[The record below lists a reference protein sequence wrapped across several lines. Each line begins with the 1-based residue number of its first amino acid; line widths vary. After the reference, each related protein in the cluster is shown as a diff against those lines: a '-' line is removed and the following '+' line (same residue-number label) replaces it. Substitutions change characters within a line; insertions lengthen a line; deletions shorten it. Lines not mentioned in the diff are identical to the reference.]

1 MGFILPVRL
10 SRHSFPYS
18 ARLLCLYS
26 VPESCLTVTPW
37 TVAHKASLSMEFSR
51 QEYWSELPFPTPG
64 DLLDLGIEPK
74 SLGSLALIGRFLI
87 TEPPGKP
94 LYDSK

>member
-1 MGFILPVRL
+1 MKVKVKVTQ
-10 SRHSFPYS
+10 SFF
-18 ARLLCLYS
+18 
-26 VPESCLTVTPW
+26 VTPW
-37 TVAHKASLSMEFSR
+37 TGACQAPLSMGISR
-51 QEYWSELPFPTPG
+51 QEHWSELPFPTPG